1 MSPKSWKGECMK
13 IRFFVVVAISVFFLT
28 GCAVFNAK
36 PNLRYSTIIPRSDSM
51 GDNIYVSDF
60 KDSRADKDKGI
71 IGEISNGY
79 GIKCGEIEEPSN
91 ITAWVTSAL
100 KSELKNAGY
109 EVADSKKNIVLNG
122 EILSLSASNFYSY
135 QATIYLKVNVVKN
148 GAVMI
153 DKTYKGDSNKLDI
166 LQFSYSRGIEE
177 ALTTSLQQVIKQVI
191 EDIDKKG
198 GSV

>member
-1 MSPKSWKGECMK
+1 MK
-13 IRFFVVVAISVFFLT
+13 IRFFAVVAVSIFFLT

-36 PNLRYSTIIPRSDSM
+36 PNLQYSTIIPRSNSV
-51 GDNIYVSDF
+51 GGNIYVNDF
-60 KDSRADKDKGI
+60 KDSRSDKDKGI

-91 ITAWVTSAL
+91 ITAWVTNAL

-135 QATIYLKVNVVKN
+135 QATIYLKVSVLKN
-148 GAVMI
+148 GAVVM
-153 DKTYKGDSNKLDI
+153 DKTYKGESNKLDI
-166 LQFSYSRGIEE
+166 LQFSYKKGIEE
-177 ALTTSLQQVIKQVI
+177 ALMASLQQAIKQVI
-191 EDIDKKG
+191 EDINKI
-198 GSV
+198 